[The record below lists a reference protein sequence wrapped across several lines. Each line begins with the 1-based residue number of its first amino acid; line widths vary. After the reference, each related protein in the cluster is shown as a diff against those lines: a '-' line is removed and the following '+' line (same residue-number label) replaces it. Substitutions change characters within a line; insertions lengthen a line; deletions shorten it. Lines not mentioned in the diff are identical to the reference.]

1 MGMHEGDVMAVDSAT
16 RQERDP
22 GLVRNTLSLRN
33 AVVMSVA
40 TMAPAAAI
48 FFNTIPQSGVVG
60 AAIPLTYVV
69 GFVICLLVANQ
80 VALMAREM
88 PGSGSFYTFVAR
100 GLGARWGFL
109 TGWLSLIC
117 YGIVAP
123 FAFLALSSSLQADV
137 QRWTGV
143 NIAWEI
149 WLVIAAVVVFG
160 IVYLGIQQSL
170 RIDMTFIA
178 FEVGVCIA
186 LGLTV
191 LVVLGGRGQLTSTPF
206 TLQLVPKGANFFLG
220 VVLAILSF
228 VGFEAASTLGAETRN
243 PRRNIPRAVF
253 GSALAI
259 GVFYI
264 FMSYVAV
271 SGYGISKMTSFS
283 TNAAPFDTIARHFWN
298 GTGAS
303 FVDIA
308 GIVSFYA
315 LAVAITNG
323 SSRII
328 YTMGREGL
336 FPRWVGTTKTSRH
349 IPRNAIVALAVV
361 AIVLGLGLGYW
372 QTPIVAY
379 GFLGTLDTLAILV
392 VYGLVN
398 VACFW
403 YFYRKSEGRFKVVRH
418 AVVPALAT
426 AAVAAV
432 FIGNVYPVPA
442 APYNT
447 PPWITLV
454 WIVIGLGVFAVLAK
468 RQPAVVSRAGHLFES
483 GDGTEPAEGVG
494 NVAPETA

>member
-1 MGMHEGDVMAVDSAT
+1 VHPG
-16 RQERDP
+16 DP
-22 GLVRNTLSLRN
+22 GLVRNALSLRN

-48 FFNTIPQSGVVG
+48 FFNTIPQAGLVG
-60 AAIPLTYVV
+60 AAIPLTYVI
-69 GFVICLLVANQ
+69 GFVITLLVANQ

-123 FAFLALSSSLQADV
+123 FAFLALSASLQADV
-137 QRWTGV
+137 LRWSGV

-149 WLVIAAVVVFG
+149 LLLVAAVVVFG

-170 RIDMTFIA
+170 RVDMTFIA

-191 LVVLGGRGQLTSTPF
+191 LVVLGGRGQLSSTPF
-206 TLQLVPKGANFFLG
+206 TLQLIPKGSNFFVG

-228 VGFEAASTLGAETRN
+228 VGFEAAATLGGETRN
-243 PRRNIPRAVF
+243 PRKNIPRAVF
-253 GSALAI
+253 GSAIVI
-259 GVFYI
+259 GVFYL

-271 SGYGISKMTSFS
+271 SGYGPTKMVSFS

-298 GTGAS
+298 GTGAT

-315 LAVAITNG
+315 LAVAIVNG

-336 FPRWVGTTKTSRH
+336 FPRWFGTTSTERR
-349 IPRNAIVALAVV
+349 IPRNSIAVLGAVAVL
-361 AIVLGLGLGYW
+361 LGLGLGYW

-398 VACFW
+398 FACFW
-403 YFYRKSEGRFKVVRH
+403 YFFSQKRTRFSVFRH
-418 AVVPALAT
+418 AVIPAVAT
-426 AAVAAV
+426 AALIAV
-432 FIGNVYPVPA
+432 FVGNVYPVPP
-442 APYNT
+442 APLNT
-447 PPWITLV
+447 PPWITIGWIFLGLV
-454 WIVIGLGVFAVLAK
+454 VFMVLTRRRPEAVA
-468 RQPAVVSRAGHLFES
+468 QAGHFFD
-483 GDGTEPAEGVG
+483 GDGEDEPVQSQHLPVLEAG
-494 NVAPETA
+494 